1 MRFLLRMGFWLGI
14 ILLLL
19 PTGGSQRAVS
29 ASISAGDALSA
40 AKATMTDLRSFCD
53 RQPEACAIGS
63 LAVVAIGH
71 RAQAG
76 AKMIYD
82 YLTDRFGP
90 ADTDAM
96 GTIPHRASMPQSM
109 SGAAHDTLLPADRVP
124 TWRAPHP
131 RQGQRDRPA

>member
-1 MRFLLRMGFWLGI
+1 MRFLLRMAFWLGI

-19 PTGGSQRAVS
+19 PTGGSQRAINANVS
-29 ASISAGDALSA
+29 ASDALAA
-40 AKATMTDLRSFCD
+40 AKATVTDLRSFCD
-53 RQPEACAIGS
+53 RQREACAIGS

-82 YLTDRFGP
+82 YLTDQFGP

-96 GTIPHRASMPQSM
+96 GTISHRKSTPQSV
-109 SGAAHDTLLPADRVP
+109 SGPSRDTLLPGDLLP
-124 TWRAPHP
+124 SWRAPLVRSAH
-131 RQGQRDRPA
+131 RDRPA